1 MMILT
6 DLYLAFALL
15 LVAGAGLLI
24 VWQLGQRPAD
34 RSLLKI
40 AAVMLVAAG
49 LIAGISL
56 AYYGRHLLSP
66 GECPYAD
73 PLAPCPAGNH
83 GHGSVAP

>member
-34 RSLLKI
+34 KGLLKI
-40 AAVMLVAAG
+40 AAVMLAVAG
-49 LIAGISL
+49 LIAGIGL
-56 AYYGRHLLSP
+56 AHYGRHLLSP

-73 PLAPCPAGNH
+73 SLAPCPAGSA
-83 GHGSVAP
+83 GHGGAAP

>member
-24 VWQLGQRPAD
+24 VWQLGLRPAD
-34 RSLLKI
+34 KGLLKI
-40 AAVMLVAAG
+40 AAVMLAVAA
-49 LIAGISL
+49 LIAGVCL
-56 AYYGRHLLSP
+56 AYYGRHLLNR

-73 PLAPCPAGNH
+73 PLTPCPVGGQHDHPA
-83 GHGSVAP
+83 S